1 MTKEEILK
9 VAEEKRVKF
18 VRLQFTDILGTLKN
32 VAIPVEQLSH
42 ALDGEVMFDG
52 SSIQGFTRIQES
64 DMYLRPDFDTF
75 TLFPWRPQEGGVA
88 RLICDIYTPEGKPFI
103 GDPRY
108 VLKRA
113 IAEAKEMG
121 FSLYAG
127 PEPEFFLFHRDEEG
141 YPTTRTH
148 DRGGYFDLS
157 PIDLGEDTRR
167 DIVLALDQMG
177 FEVETSHHEVAP
189 GQHEIDFK
197 YTDALRTADNVATFK
212 FVTKSIAQKMGLYA
226 TFMPKPIYGIN
237 GSGMHVHLSLF
248 SNGTNIFYDP
258 EKRLNLSDTA
268 YHFIGGL
275 MKHAKAFTAITNPT
289 INSYKRLVPG
299 HEAPVYICWSAQNRS
314 ALIRIPAAD
323 GDKTRVELRN
333 PDPSAN
339 PYLALAVM
347 LTAGLDGIKKKI
359 NPEYPSSDNIYAM
372 TPDELKKAGIDSL
385 PPNLMEAINLLK
397 TDPLIID
404 CLGPHVFEHFVK
416 AKEIEWNT
424 YRTQVHS
431 WELERYLSIL

>member
-1 MTKEEILK
+1 MTKQEIYELVEER
-9 VAEEKRVKF
+9 RVKF
-18 VRLQFTDILGTLKN
+18 IRLQFTDILGTLKN
-32 VAIPVEQLSH
+32 VAITAEQLSH
-42 ALDGEVMFDG
+42 ALNGEVMFDG

-64 DMYLRPDFDTF
+64 DMYLRPDLDTF
-75 TLFPWRPQEGGVA
+75 TLFPWRPQEGAVA
-88 RLICDIYTPEGKPFI
+88 RLICDIYTPDGEPFL

-113 IAEAKEMG
+113 LKKAQEMG
-121 FSLYAG
+121 FSLFAG

-157 PIDLGEDTRR
+157 PVDLGEDARR

-197 YTDALRTADNVATFK
+197 YTHALRTADNVATFK
-212 FVTKSIAQKMGLYA
+212 FVTKTIAQKLGLYA

-248 SNGTNIFYDP
+248 SNGSNIFYD
-258 EKRLNLSDTA
+258 EKKKLQLSDTA
-268 YHFIGGL
+268 YYFMGGL
-275 MKHAKAFTAITNPT
+275 MRHARAFTAITNPT
-289 INSYKRLVPG
+289 VNSYKRLVPG
-299 HEAPVYICWSAQNRS
+299 HEAPVYICWSAKNRS
-314 ALIRIPAAD
+314 ALIRIPAAN
-323 GDKTRVELRN
+323 GHKTRVEIRN

-339 PYLALAVM
+339 AYLALAVM
-347 LTAGLDGIKKKI
+347 LTAGLHGIKEKI
-359 NPEYPSSDNIYAM
+359 DPGYPSSDNIYDM
-372 TPDELKKAGIDSL
+372 TSEELEKAGIKSL
-385 PPNLMEAINLLK
+385 PSNLEKALEVLK
-397 TDPLIID
+397 TDEVIID
-404 CLGPHVFEHFVK
+404 ALGDHVFEYFVK
-416 AKEIEWNT
+416 AKEIEWDT

-431 WELERYLSIL
+431 WELDQYLSIL

>member
-9 VAEEKRVKF
+9 MAEEKRVKF
-18 VRLQFTDILGTLKN
+18 VRMQFTDILGTLKN
-32 VAIPVEQLSH
+32 VAIPVEQLPH

-64 DMYLRPDFDTF
+64 DMYLRPDVDTF
-75 TLFPWRPQEGGVA
+75 TLFPWRPQEGAVA
-88 RLICDIYTPEGKPFI
+88 RLICDIYTPDGKPFM

-113 IAEAKEMG
+113 ILEAKEMG

-197 YTDALRTADNVATFK
+197 YADALRTADNVATFK

-268 YHFIGGL
+268 YYFIGGL
-275 MKHAKAFTAITNPT
+275 MEHARSFTAITNPT

-314 ALIRIPAAD
+314 ALIRVPAAHR
-323 GDKTRVELRN
+323 DKTRVEIRN

-359 NPEYPSSDNIYAM
+359 DPGNPSSDNIYTM
-372 TPDELKKAGIDSL
+372 TSQELKEAGIENL
-385 PPNLMEAINLLK
+385 PPNLMEALVLLK
-397 TDPLIID
+397 RDPLIKE
-404 CLGPHVFEHFVK
+404 CLGDHVFDHFVK
-416 AKEIEWNT
+416 AKEIEWET

-431 WELERYLSIL
+431 WELEQYLSIL